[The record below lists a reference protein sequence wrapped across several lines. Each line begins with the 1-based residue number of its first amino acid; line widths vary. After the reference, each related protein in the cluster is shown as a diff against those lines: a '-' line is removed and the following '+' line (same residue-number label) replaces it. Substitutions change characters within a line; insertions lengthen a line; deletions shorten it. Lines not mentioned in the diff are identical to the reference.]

1 MCLFFLFACLHGY
14 FWNLLTYVWPWN
26 FAPRRFLRQKKNRVI
41 EKNRNFFSKFFRN
54 LLKNVWRKEFRLQ
67 NFSFTLFFFRNF
79 FRTKYEL
86 LLHKKSSFLLS
97 IISQTYEARNHKI
110 NHLHEHERM
119 LGKQISDYDKKK
131 STLQKL
137 KKLNFWTLKKKSG

>member
-1 MCLFFLFACLHGY
+1 MSFFSFRVSA
-14 FWNLLTYVWPWN
+14 WI
-26 FAPRRFLRQKKNRVI
+26 FLEPLDLRMTMKFCTEKISTTKKNRVI

-86 LLHKKSSFLLS
+86 LLHKKSFFLLS

-119 LGKQISDYDKKK
+119 LGKQISDYDKKNLRCK
-131 STLQKL
+131 NWK
-137 KKLNFWTLKKKSG
+137 NWTFGL